1 MELYSMLCGNLDG
14 SGVWVRMD
22 AYICMAESL
31 CCSPEAI
38 TILLIGYSPIQ
49 NKILKKEIKILSR
62 RKYTC
67 VKQRVQS
74 EKRRQITLYNMLS
87 ENY

>member
-38 TILLIGYSPIQ
+38 TMLLISYTPIQ
-49 NKILKKEIKILSR
+49 YKRIFKIELLEKM
-62 RKYTC
+62 
-67 VKQRVQS
+67 RVGIS
-74 EKRRQITLYNMLS
+74 E
-87 ENY
+87 

>member
-31 CCSPEAI
+31 PYSPETA
-38 TILLIGYSPIQ
+38 TTLLISYAPVQ
-49 NKILKKEIKILSR
+49 N
-62 RKYTC
+62 
-67 VKQRVQS
+67 
-74 EKRRQITLYNMLS
+74 
-87 ENY
+87 